1 MGEFGGEGQAKLSQG
16 FNCFGPQSSHHH
28 ESPPEL
34 SPFPVAHFPPFIG
47 TVRPLC
53 EDRGNDPRVKR
64 LRATGTHVHP
74 WQGSWACSA
83 SPWRMLA

>member
-1 MGEFGGEGQAKLSQG
+1 MGKGRQNSVKDSTAL
-16 FNCFGPQSSHHH
+16 GPNQVTTT
-28 ESPPEL
+28 SPPEL

-53 EDRGNDPRVKR
+53 EDGGNDLRVKR